1 MSERNGSAQE
11 NGIAGTAIAVGRYAA
26 MHQHASSPP
35 SDAAP
40 AADLTDAN
48 RVVVFEAI
56 ARRMCVDAVYNRMM
70 MRLSPHILYTR
81 HDDLFVDAV
90 TVSRDGQPPRELK
103 IGTFKLSGLRD
114 MVVTEVP
121 FVPQRIFDPSDARYR
136 DVTLFAV

>member
-1 MSERNGSAQE
+1 VSERNGSAQE

-81 HDDLFVDAV
+81 HDDL
-90 TVSRDGQPPRELK
+90 SRDGQPPRELK